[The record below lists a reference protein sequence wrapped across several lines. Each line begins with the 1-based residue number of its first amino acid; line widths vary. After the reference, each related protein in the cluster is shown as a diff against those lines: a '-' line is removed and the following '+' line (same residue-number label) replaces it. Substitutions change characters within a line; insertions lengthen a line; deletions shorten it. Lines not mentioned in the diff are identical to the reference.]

1 MIKVNSKI
9 KLDFGKIHQL
19 TNAAERALYDTADLL
34 QKEVQQAQVMPF
46 DTGALQNDFT
56 FIDDS
61 ELGQGIVVL
70 VSSTPYARR
79 LYFHPEYDFQT
90 RENPNAKG
98 KWYEDWLP
106 GGIYE
111 DFASETFKE
120 FYRKAGGL

>member
-1 MIKVNSKI
+1 MMKVNSKI
-9 KLDFGKIHQL
+9 KLDFGKIQQL
-19 TNAAERALYDTADLL
+19 SDAAERALYDTADRL

-61 ELGQGIVVL
+61 ELGQGIIVL

-79 LYFHPEYDFQT
+79 LYFHPEYNFQT
-90 RENPNAKG
+90 RENPDAKG

-111 DFASETFKE
+111 DYTSETFKR